1 MVKSGLTHIDVGP
14 ELTRTEWESEES
26 HAIING
32 NSFPGSPVERQLFYR
47 NDLHEWYIYTG
58 SAWASLQGAGGGLV
72 VHDNAFHTP
81 DFEEE
86 GVAATQIEM
95 HRTAAEH
102 TQDQPSTFLK
112 LSDTP
117 AAFTGQ
123 AGKYPKV
130 NVGESALEFGTPGGA
145 GDMLKSVYD
154 PNDDGVLA
162 LAQLDPLV
170 CSEAEADAKVSA
182 HAALATAVHGVGA
195 STVESAAG
203 AQTKV
208 NTHAALTAA
217 HSSTPTA
224 ASNRIVLRDASARAK
239 FAAPAA
245 AGDALIKGT
254 AITDVEHGSRGSA
267 LHTDSHGQNTD
278 KVIKDADSDTK
289 IDVEEAADEDTIRM
303 DVAGVEAFKLSSLG
317 ILSLPKQSGAQ
328 VHQAANQTIPT
339 SLLVPVCHDTES
351 FDNQNEFDSTV
362 KIGAADATEA
372 FKLHDADGGFAAAD
386 VGASIWNTTDGT
398 YAIVT
403 AFVDSGELTLDT
415 NIMANGEGYK
425 LFRSKFTVTEAGKY
439 LCIAKVQYESIADQ
453 KIVASYVYRN
463 GSIIA
468 TNVTNQSHATSGT
481 CSVVAVGLAS
491 CSANDILQHR
501 TKQWAGNPEDTYEGA
516 DGVFFQVIRVA

>member
-1 MVKSGLTHIDVGP
+1 MAKSGLTHIDVGP

-32 NSFPGSPVERQLFYR
+32 TSFPGSPVERQLFYR

-72 VHDNAFHTP
+72 VHDNAFHDP
-81 DFEEE
+81 DYEEE
-86 GVAATQIEM
+86 GVAATQIET
-95 HRTAAEH
+95 HRTAAVH
-102 TQDQPSTFLK
+102 VADQPSNFLK
-112 LSDTP
+112 LADTP
-117 AAFTGQ
+117 AAYTGQ

-154 PNDDGVLA
+154 TDDDGVVDDSEKLEGSTKVEVQTHNPAEHGNEAHNPDFASETA
-162 LAQLDPLV
+162 LATH
-170 CSEAEADAKVSA
+170 EAT
-182 HAALATAVHGVGA
+182 ATAVHGVGA
-195 STVESAAG
+195 GTVG
-203 AQTKV
+203 ILNKDTKLV
-208 NTHAALTAA
+208 
-217 HSSTPTA
+217 
-224 ASNRIVLRDASARAK
+224 
-239 FAAPAA
+239 
-245 AGDALIKGT
+245 
-254 AITDVEHGSRGSA
+254 
-267 LHTDSHGQNTD
+267 
-278 KVIKDADSDTK
+278 DADSDTK

-317 ILSLPKQSGAQ
+317 ILSLPKQSGAA
-328 VHQAANQTIPT
+328 VHQLANQTIPT
-339 SLLVPVCHDTES
+339 SLLVAVCHDIES

-386 VGASIWNTTDGT
+386 VGATVWNTTDGT

-403 AFVDSGELTLDT
+403 AFVDSGELTLATD
-415 NIMANGEGYK
+415 IMANGEGYK

-439 LCIAKVQYESIADQ
+439 LCVAKVQFESIADQ
-453 KIVASYVYRN
+453 NIVASYVYRN

-468 TNVTNQSHATSGT
+468 TNVVNQSHPSAGT
-481 CSVVAVGLAS
+481 CSVVCVGLAT

-516 DGVFFQVIRVA
+516 DGVFFQVIKVA